1 MSDTNPTD
9 QNRSAPDREGSGA
22 GEAVAEISVY
32 EKSVDDKSADQISVD
47 ENSGSDDGS
56 SGDGGDGGV
65 RVSAASAEDHEV
77 VAEGLVAVAEQL
89 RPGALEAL
97 LFASGEP
104 VPLQTLCRLIGA
116 TKGQTEEAL
125 KKLAGN
131 LAEIGRGVELVEV
144 VGKFQLRTKQSFGP
158 QIRVLRAEK
167 PKRLSPAALETLAI
181 VAYRQPVVKS
191 DIERIRGVDTTPTI
205 KTLIERG
212 LIQIVGHQ
220 QTVGSPALYGT
231 TEEFLKVF
239 GLKDLAALP
248 TLREVGMI
256 EAEPGDEGE
265 EDGQSVE
272 KNGEGEGANGETES
286 RGAGSEASGSEGD
299 ISGGA
304 SVQGVEPG
312 GQRESSREASQ
323 AEVGASQ

>member
-1 MSDTNPTD
+1 MSDTNRLEQD
-9 QNRSAPDREGSGA
+9 GSAALTEDGNPGVAKTMIEVTEENVSERGTENADVA
-22 GEAVAEISVY
+22 GESVAGESVVG
-32 EKSVDDKSADQISVD
+32 ESVAGKLVADS
-47 ENSGSDDGS
+47 SDDN
-56 SGDGGDGGV
+56 DG
-65 RVSAASAEDHEV
+65 
-77 VAEGLVAVAEQL
+77 VAEGLMAVSEEL

-104 VPLQTLCRLIGA
+104 VPLHNLCRLIGA
-116 TKGQTEEAL
+116 TKVQTEDAL
-125 KKLAGN
+125 KRLSDN
-131 LAEIGRGVELVEV
+131 LAELGRGVELVEV
-144 VGKFQLRTKQSFGP
+144 AGRFQLRTKQSFGA

-191 DIERIRGVDTTPTI
+191 DIERIRGVDTTPTV

-256 EAEPGDEGE
+256 EAEPGDDGE
-265 EDGQSVE
+265 EDEQSVE
-272 KNGEGEGANGETES
+272 KNGQGQRQGQEQGEDTGTVEQLAGATGAVGE
-286 RGAGSEASGSEGD
+286 
-299 ISGGA
+299 ISGG
-304 SVQGVEPG
+304 SQNGIQNG
-312 GQRESSREASQ
+312 SLREVAQAAEAGS
-323 AEVGASQ
+323 A

>member
-1 MSDTNPTD
+1 MNETNRID
-9 QNRSAPDREGSGA
+9 DHESGA
-22 GEAVAEISVY
+22 VSEERLQQEGVLKEPVAPAETEAHTEP
-32 EKSVDDKSADQISVD
+32 
-47 ENSGSDDGS
+47 NPGS
-56 SGDGGDGGV
+56 SEEDSVAKAEENEGIADGLMAV
-65 RVSAASAEDHEV
+65 VED
-77 VAEGLVAVAEQL
+77 L

-116 TKGQTEEAL
+116 TRGQTEEAL
-125 KKLAGN
+125 KKLAGS
-131 LAEIGRGVELVEV
+131 LSEIGRGVELVEV
-144 VGKFQLRTKQSFGP
+144 AGRFQLRTKQSFGP

-191 DIERIRGVDTTPTI
+191 DIERIRGVDTTPTL

-212 LIQIVGHQ
+212 LIHIVGHQ

-265 EDGQSVE
+265 EDGQSGG
-272 KNGEGEGANGETES
+272 KNGEGEGAS
-286 RGAGSEASGSEGD
+286 GAVSEAA
-299 ISGGA
+299 GA
-304 SVQGVEPG
+304 Q
-312 GQRESSREASQ
+312 Q
-323 AEVGASQ
+323 AA

>member
-1 MSDTNPTD
+1 MSDTNQLEQEGAAAVSENGSSTVD
-9 QNRSAPDREGSGA
+9 NSLGHGVGEDVGEGSA
-22 GEAVAEISVY
+22 ESSASGENPVADS
-32 EKSVDDKSADQISVD
+32 SDDK
-47 ENSGSDDGS
+47 EGL
-56 SGDGGDGGV
+56 
-65 RVSAASAEDHEV
+65 
-77 VAEGLVAVAEQL
+77 AEGLVAVSEEL

-104 VPLQTLCRLIGA
+104 VPIQTLCRLIGA
-116 TKGQTEEAL
+116 TKAQTEESL
-125 KKLAGN
+125 KRLADS
-131 LAEIGRGVELVEV
+131 LAAIGRGVELIEV
-144 VGKFQLRTKQSFGP
+144 AGRFQLRTKQSFGA

-256 EAEPGDEGE
+256 EAEPGDDGE

-272 KNGEGEGANGETES
+272 KNGQGEGEN
-286 RGAGSEASGSEGD
+286 SGSEIRGPENRGTVEQV
-299 ISGGA
+299 SGA
-304 SVQGVEPG
+304 
-312 GQRESSREASQ
+312 
-323 AEVGASQ
+323 